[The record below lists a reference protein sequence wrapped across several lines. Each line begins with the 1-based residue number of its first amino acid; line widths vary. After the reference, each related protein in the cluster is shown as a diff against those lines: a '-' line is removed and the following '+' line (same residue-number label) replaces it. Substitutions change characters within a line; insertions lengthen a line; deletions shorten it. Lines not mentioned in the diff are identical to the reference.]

1 LVKVNN
7 MQRLLD
13 SGLEELTVMVYKMG
27 GVAEKALAIS
37 INGFI
42 DGKDVSK
49 NVLELS
55 EILVNR
61 TVEVEEK
68 AFSLI
73 AKYQPVASDLRII
86 NSYIKVAYDF
96 ERYGRYAWDISFIT
110 TRFNAKALNFD
121 KWIFEYIGKMAE
133 KVLEMVGISI
143 NSLKSLDPELVKTMN
158 RAENA
163 IDKSYFEYLDKLVEQ
178 AGVTNESTISSV
190 LVVRYLERIADHAM
204 HIMEA
209 IVYIA
214 TGEKVTLR

>member
-1 LVKVNN
+1 
-7 MQRLLD
+7 MQRLID
-13 SGLEELTVMVYKMG
+13 TGLEELTVMVYKMG
-27 GVAEKALAIS
+27 GVAEKALVIS
-37 INGFI
+37 INGFV

-49 NVLELS
+49 DVHELA

-61 TVEVEEK
+61 TVDVEEK
-68 AFSLI
+68 AFGLI

-86 NSYIKVAYDF
+86 NSYMKVAYDF

-110 TRFNAKALNFD
+110 TRFNGKSLNCD

-133 KVLEMVGISI
+133 KVLGMVRVSI
-143 NSLKSLDPELVKTMN
+143 NSLKSLDPELVKTMS
-158 RAENA
+158 RAEDA
-163 IDKSYFEYLDKLVEQ
+163 VDSTYFEYLDKLVEQ
-178 AGVTNESTISSV
+178 AGVTNECTISSV

-209 IVYIA
+209 VVYIA

>member
-1 LVKVNN
+1 

-42 DGKDVSK
+42 DGKDASK
-49 NVLELS
+49 NTLELS

-86 NSYIKVAYDF
+86 NSYMKVAYDF
-96 ERYGRYAWDISFIT
+96 ERFGRYAWDISFIT
-110 TRFNAKALNFD
+110 TRFNGKSLNLD

-143 NSLKSLDPELVKTMN
+143 NSLKSLDPELVKTMT

-163 IDKSYFEYLDKLVEQ
+163 VDKAYFQYLDKLVEQ

-190 LVVRYLERIADHAM
+190 LIVRYLERIADHAM

-209 IVYIA
+209 VVYIA

>member
-1 LVKVNN
+1 

-27 GVAEKALAIS
+27 GVAEKALS
-37 INGFI
+37 TSI
-42 DGKDVSK
+42 DGFLEGRDVSK
-49 NVLELS
+49 DVHELS

-96 ERYGRYAWDISFIT
+96 ERYGRYGWDISFIT
-110 TRFNAKALNFD
+110 TRFNGKSLNLG

-133 KVLEMVGISI
+133 KVLEMVRISI
-143 NSLKSLDPELVKTMN
+143 NSLKSLDPELVKSMT

-163 IDKSYFEYLDKLVEQ
+163 IDKSYFEFLDKLVEQ
-178 AGVTNESTISSV
+178 GDITNECTISSV